1 MNPTLNDGTEIRFDA
16 AFESA
21 NLDCAVKVRTDEYDL
36 FLRTDSNTRGHT
48 QWFYFSV
55 SSPNRRRIQLNIC
68 NLSKGKML
76 YDKVPVLLE

>member
-1 MNPTLNDGTEIRFDA
+1 MNPTLNDGIDVRFDA

-21 NLDCAVKVRTDEYDL
+21 NLDCVVRVQPGEYDL

-55 SSPNRRRIQLNIC
+55 SSQSRRRVKLNIC

-76 YDKVPVLLE
+76 YEKVLQLS